1 MTAQDEATEDDREL
15 LRQAIK
21 VADDAVL
28 HGNHPFGALLTDS
41 DGQVV
46 LTAENTVVTD
56 DDVTGHAE
64 TNLVRQASRTIG
76 RTGLADYTLY
86 TSCEPCAMCSGA
98 IYWAGIHRVVYA
110 LAETS
115 LLALTGAH
123 AENPTLKLPAGRYS
137 RAGSAP
143 PSLSVRSS
151 RKRPPKHTTPSGAEG
166 PARPSDTAF

>member
-1 MTAQDEATEDDREL
+1 LVRNEEAEVTAQDEATEADREL

-21 VADDAVL
+21 VADDAVR

-64 TNLVRQASRTIG
+64 TNLVRHASRTIG

-115 LLALTGAH
+115 LLALTGSH
-123 AENPTLKLPAGRYS
+123 AENPTLKLPCREVFAGGQR
-137 RAGSAP
+137 
-143 PSLSVRSS
+143 
-151 RKRPPKHTTPSGAEG
+151 TTIVVGPLLEEEAAE
-166 PARPSDTAF
+166 AHQVFWH